1 MSNSNV
7 IEAFEAMS
15 TCKALRALADELE
28 EEGRLHECVVVI
40 IDGDYTDVRGFG
52 TKCNREVANLLIDLG
67 KQTLLGSDG
76 YEI

>member
-28 EEGRLHECVVVI
+28 EEGRLHENVVVI
-40 IDGDYTDVRGFG
+40 IDGEDVDVRGFG
-52 TKCNREVANLLIDLG
+52 TKCNIAVANILIDYG
-67 KQTLLGSDG
+67 KQKLLGSD
-76 YEI
+76 